1 MGCNA
6 SKVPGQI
13 EAGNTHRLSALD
25 FTTSTDFFRT
35 GSSLLL
41 WKPQKKT
48 GSNNNDKTHK
58 TSAFEEFKEQQHQ
71 QEEEEQKHNDL
82 VGRVVGGSLITSFDD
97 ELNSNKHNDNDNAY
111 YPPSSS
117 KNRRHDVV
125 DLDSSSPTN
134 TNGNKE
140 IRERPPESLSQI
152 VIHPPSTVQRSL
164 SWTDIAIIIET

>member
-13 EAGNTHRLSALD
+13 EAGNTRRLSALD

-71 QEEEEQKHNDL
+71 QEEEQKHNDL

-117 KNRRHDVV
+117 KKRRHDVV

>member
-13 EAGNTHRLSALD
+13 EAGNTRRLSALD

-41 WKPQKKT
+41 WKPQKKN

-58 TSAFEEFKEQQHQ
+58 TSAFEEFKVQQHQ
-71 QEEEEQKHNDL
+71 QEEEQKHNDL
-82 VGRVVGGSLITSFDD
+82 VGRVVGGSSITSFND
-97 ELNSNKHNDNDNAY
+97 ELNSNKHNDNADY
-111 YPPSSS
+111 SPSSNR
-117 KNRRHDVV
+117 KRRHDVV

-134 TNGNKE
+134 TKGNKE